1 MNTIKYTAGTET
13 LSLKKDNFYFG
24 VGDSDKGPTEISGY
38 YAGITPATSGYTI
51 YLARTGTSEPSIYS
65 VSNDND
71 LINLTNIIAATA
83 FTNTEQCL
91 TYYRNQTDKVC
102 VNIDY
107 EPIVTDGLVL
117 NFDAGFTPS
126 YPRTGTTWYDV
137 SLSGT
142 NSTLTNGPTFNSLS
156 GGSIAFDG
164 TNDYVISNVEND
176 FNKTANISVT
186 VVVKYNNFNASN
198 LGRAIFKSSN
208 LNENTGITLYQYP
221 VSPYNKLSAYVIT
234 PTGLSGLSSASFLE
248 TNRWYMMTVTYDSSD
263 LKIYIDGVLDNSVSA
278 PGGIS
283 WPLTPRK
290 PIMGTSYGS
299 YFSGNISLVLV
310 HNKAL
315 LASEVFQNYTA
326 VKDRFI
332 PPSPSP
338 TPTST
343 PIPTPTPSPTGGIVT
358 DSLFM
363 KLDAS
368 NYTSGLW
375 EDETGNGNDATING
389 ATWSSTDGG
398 IFDLDGSNDNISI
411 PHTSNLSLNT
421 TTQRTIQVWVKF
433 DALGSTSTQQI
444 PVFGKLSSNFSFDG
458 YWGGLYGNTGT
469 IRVVTN
475 GGSTQRITTSTLTV
489 TTNTWYLF
497 TFISQITSTPNT
509 TKVYINETEYATTAH
524 GSDSYSESNPL
535 YLGYIGSG
543 VSSPYLNGKI
553 GACYF
558 YTKGLST
565 SDISDNFNATK
576 SKYGL

>member
-38 YAGITPATSGYTI
+38 YAGITPPTSGYTV

-126 YPRTGTTWYDV
+126 YPRTGTTWYSVGSSGNTGTLRNGITFSANTFSFDGADDHV
-137 SLSGT
+137 KIPFTTFPIQGPGTIVFTGSYSSLSPYRNAITLGNGT
-142 NSTLTNGPTFNSLS
+142 
-156 GGSIAFDG
+156 GGSNGSAIQVGVIYGVGYVWRAGGG
-164 TNDYVISNVEND
+164 TLLTYTTPQTGVTYQWAITFSGS
-176 FNKTANISVT
+176 NISV
-186 VVVKYNNFNASN
+186 
-198 LGRAIFKSSN
+198 
-208 LNENTGITLYQYP
+208 
-221 VSPYNKLSAYVIT
+221 
-234 PTGLSGLSSASFLE
+234 
-248 TNRWYMMTVTYDSSD
+248 
-263 LKIYIDGVLDNSVSA
+263 YINGVLDAQTNEALFQSGSSNNFW
-278 PGGIS
+278 I
-283 WPLTPRK
+283 
-290 PIMGTSYGS
+290 GTFRDSGAEAFAGS
-299 YFSGNISLVLV
+299 IYNCYLYNKVLS
-310 HNKAL
+310 NNEIL
-315 LASEVFQNYTA
+315 QNYNA
-326 VKDRFI
+326 LRDRFF